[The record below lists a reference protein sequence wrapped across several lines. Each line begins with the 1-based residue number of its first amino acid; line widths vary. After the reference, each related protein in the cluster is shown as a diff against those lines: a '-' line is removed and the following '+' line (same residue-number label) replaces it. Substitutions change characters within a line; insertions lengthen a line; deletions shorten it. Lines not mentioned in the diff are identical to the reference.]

1 MIDYKYS
8 ENIPIKNHIDL
19 SLINAYRKLTQY
31 LNSMKYQLLCFNKTI
46 TMRKI
51 FLLFFLMITFTS
63 LRAQNVGINT
73 PVPETELDIRTL
85 STDDGSEINVGNL
98 DNSYF
103 LRLFSG
109 RNSNPFSI
117 MHWNINSEFIL
128 GPSLPSGAG
137 FNKFLSFNG
146 KTIGVYNTGRSIFM
160 GDGAGEND
168 DETDNANIGIGSGA
182 LKNNIQG
189 SKNIAIGDSTLHNNG
204 IGALLL
210 TDASNNVA
218 VGSKT
223 LLLNTIGNENTAIGN
238 QSLMKNETGYKNTAN
253 GYRALESNLNGWGNS
268 AFGTE
273 ALLKNTSGWLNLAVG
288 RKSLSN
294 NIDGILNTA
303 IGAWALEDHSG
314 GDENT
319 AVGFSALHSDTN
331 GARNTAIGARS
342 MELGDGGDDN
352 TGLGFSSLNNNTGIS
367 NTAIG
372 SQAMTDNL
380 GGGANSGIGWNA
392 LYSNISGSFNTA
404 IGGQAMVQN
413 KTGQENVA
421 IGNGALYNN
430 IDGDQNTIIGV
441 DAGSGVGSVSYSGN
455 VFLGFDAGS
464 DEVNSN
470 RLYIANSN
478 TSTPL
483 IYGEFDNKLIKIN
496 GNQEIVDGKLN
507 IQSIGDGKELLRFST
522 ERPWL
527 FRQSA
532 TGANTR
538 LTMNTTFNG
547 KIFEIV
553 SSDLTNRAAVF
564 DLWNVTSKVLLVPDN
579 GHVGIGTDSPD
590 ANNKLHV
597 TSDGA
602 IQAALYGSSTGENS
616 KGLWARTSGTGSSA
630 NAILAEYL
638 GGGAGY
644 AGWFSGN
651 VNIAGTLSKTAGTF
665 KIDHPLDPENKYLFH
680 SFVESPDM
688 MNIYNGNITTDTE
701 GRANVTLP
709 EYFSALNADFRYQL
723 TVIGTFAQAI
733 ISNEIESN
741 QFEIMTD
748 KPNVKVSWQ
757 VTGIRHDAY
766 AKKNRIQV
774 EVEKEPE
781 NKGKYLSPEAFD
793 LPKEKAIGFIN
804 TEEKS

>member
-1 MIDYKYS
+1 MKRQLLTLLIVVL
-8 ENIPIKNHIDL
+8 IPI
-19 SLINAYRKLTQY
+19 SLIAQQGINYKALIKDNLGNVVASQTIDVRFTVIADTGPTNVYLETHTGATTDANGIIILNIGNGTTSDVFIDIAWGNDVHSLKVEIDIEQDASFVDMGTTQFRAVPYALSVATSGIPAYRINNLIDGKSDIDGSDDGSSVFLGIDAG
-31 LNSMKYQLLCFNKTI
+31 LNDDGSGN
-46 TMRKI
+46 
-51 FLLFFLMITFTS
+51 
-63 LRAQNVGINT
+63 ANVGIGFKALYSNT
-73 PVPETELDIRTL
+73 T
-85 STDDGSEINVGNL
+85 
-98 DNSYF
+98 
-103 LRLFSG
+103 
-109 RNSNPFSI
+109 
-117 MHWNINSEFIL
+117 
-128 GPSLPSGAG
+128 G
-137 FNKFLSFNG
+137 FN
-146 KTIGVYNTGRSIFM
+146 
-160 GDGAGEND
+160 
-168 DETDNANIGIGSGA
+168 
-182 LKNNIQG
+182 
-189 SKNIAIGDSTLHNNG
+189 
-204 IGALLL
+204 
-210 TDASNNVA
+210 
-218 VGSKT
+218 
-223 LLLNTIGNENTAIGN
+223 NTAIGN
-238 QSLMKNETGYKNTAN
+238 TVLYNNTTGFHNVAN
-253 GYRALESNLNGWGNS
+253 GYQALFSNTTGSNNTATGLQSLWGNTTGINNTATGFQALESNLNGWGNS
-268 AFGTE
+268 AFGSE
-273 ALLKNTSGWLNLAVG
+273 ALLKNISGWLNLAAG

-319 AVGFSALHSDTN
+319 AVGFSALNSDTN

-372 SQAMTDNL
+372 SGAMTDNL
-380 GGGANSGIGWNA
+380 GGSANSGIGWTT
-392 LYSNISGSFNTA
+392 LYSNTSGSSNTA
-404 IGGQAMVQN
+404 IGGQAMTQN
-413 KTGQENVA
+413 KTGMENVA

-430 IDGDQNTIIGV
+430 IDGNQNTIIGV
-441 DAGSGVGSVSYSGN
+441 SAGFGAGSVSYSGN
-455 VFLGFDAGS
+455 VFLGYNAGRNELS
-464 DEVNSN
+464 SN
-470 RLYIANSN
+470 RLYIDNSN

-483 IYGEFDNKLIKIN
+483 IYGEFDNNLIKIN

-507 IQSIGDGKELLRFST
+507 IQSIGDGNELLRFST

-538 LTMNTTFNG
+538 LTMNPTFNG

-564 DLWNVTSKVLLVPDN
+564 DLWNGTSKVLLVPDN

-602 IQAALYGSSTGENS
+602 TQVALYGSSTGENS
-616 KGLWARTSGTGSSA
+616 KGIWARTSGTGSSA
-630 NAILAEYL
+630 NAILAQYL

-651 VNIAGTLSKTAGTF
+651 VTIAGTLSKTAGTF
-665 KIDHPLDPENKYLFH
+665 KIDHPLDPENKYLYH

-688 MNIYNGNITTDTE
+688 MNIYNGNITTDID

-709 EYFSALNADFRYQL
+709 DYFSALNVDFRYQL

-781 NKGKYLSPEAFD
+781 NKGKYLNPEAFD
-793 LPKEKAIGFIN
+793 LPR
-804 TEEKS
+804 EKSIGYIKAQKKS

>member
-1 MIDYKYS
+1 
-8 ENIPIKNHIDL
+8 
-19 SLINAYRKLTQY
+19 
-31 LNSMKYQLLCFNKTI
+31 
-46 TMRKI
+46 
-51 FLLFFLMITFTS
+51 MITFTS
-63 LRAQNVGINT
+63 LSAQNVGINA

-98 DNSYF
+98 DNTYF
-103 LRLFSG
+103 LRFFSG
-109 RNSNPFSI
+109 RDSNPFSI
-117 MHWNINSEFIL
+117 LHWNINSEFIL
-128 GPSLPSGAG
+128 GPSLASGAG

-146 KTIGVYNTGRSIFM
+146 KSIGVYNTGRSIFM

-189 SKNIAIGDSTLHNNG
+189 STNIAIGDSTLYNNG
-204 IGALLL
+204 IGALFLS
-210 TDASNNVA
+210 DASNNIA
-218 VGSKT
+218 IGSKA
-223 LLLNTIGNENTAIGN
+223 LFSNTIGDENTAIGN
-238 QSLMKNETGYKNTAN
+238 QSLMKNELGIQNTAN
-253 GYRALESNLNGWGNS
+253 GYRALESNLGGSGNS
-268 AFGTE
+268 AFGAE
-273 ALLKNTSGWLNLAVG
+273 ALLKNTSGAWNVAIG
-288 RKSLSN
+288 RKSLEE
-294 NIDGILNTA
+294 NIDGRLNTA

-319 AVGFSALHSDTN
+319 AVGFSALNSDTN

-342 MELGDGGDDN
+342 MELGDAGDDN
-352 TGLGFSSLNNNTGIS
+352 TGLGFSSLKKNTGGL

-372 SQAMTDNL
+372 SQAMADNL
-380 GGGANSGIGWNA
+380 GGGANSGIGWTA
-392 LYSNISGSFNTA
+392 LFSNTSGSENTA
-404 IGGQAMVQN
+404 IGGQAMLQN
-413 KTGQENVA
+413 KTGEENVA
-421 IGNGALYNN
+421 IGNGALLFN
-430 IDGDQNTIIGV
+430 IDGDQNTIVG
-441 DAGSGVGSVSYSGN
+441 AKAGVGVNNSSYSGN
-455 VFLGFDAGS
+455 VFLGYNAGS

-470 RLYIANSN
+470 RLYIDNSN

-483 IYGEFDNKLIKIN
+483 IYGEFDNNLIKIN
-496 GNQEIVDGKLN
+496 GDQEIVDGKLN
-507 IQSIGDGKELLRFST
+507 IQSIGDGNELLRFST

-532 TGANTR
+532 AGANTR
-538 LTMNTTFNG
+538 LTMNPTFNG

-597 TSDGA
+597 TSNGA
-602 IQAALYGSSTGENS
+602 TQAALYGSSTGENS
-616 KGLWARTSGTGSSA
+616 KGLWARTYGTGSSA

-644 AGWFSGN
+644 AAWFGGN
-651 VNIAGTLSKTAGTF
+651 VNISGTLSKTAGTF
-665 KIDHPLDPENKYLFH
+665 KIDHPLDPENKYLYH

-688 MNIYNGNITTDTE
+688 MNIYNGNITTDID
-701 GRANVTLP
+701 GRAKVTLP
-709 EYFSALNADFRYQL
+709 EYFSALNVDFRYQL

-774 EVEKEPE
+774 EVDKEPE
-781 NKGKYLSPEAFD
+781 NKGKYLNPEAFN
-793 LPKEKAIGFIN
+793 LPREKAIGSIKAQK
-804 TEEKS
+804 KS